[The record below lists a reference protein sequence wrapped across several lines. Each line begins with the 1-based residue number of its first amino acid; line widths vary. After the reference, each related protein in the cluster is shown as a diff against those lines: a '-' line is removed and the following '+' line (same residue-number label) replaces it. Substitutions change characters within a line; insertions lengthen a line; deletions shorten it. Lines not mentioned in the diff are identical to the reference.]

1 MKELEPVQGRET
13 KMNTGRKQKIRPVS
27 KDRMDLGCLP
37 CRAGSG
43 RGRGHQGL
51 SSNVLGQWTDFIMS
65 LDRAGFMSFIVY
77 LTDNSAWRKYQEGS
91 VKSTGPGIWL
101 PEFKFQYL

>member
-1 MKELEPVQGRET
+1 
-13 KMNTGRKQKIRPVS
+13 
-27 KDRMDLGCLP
+27 
-37 CRAGSG
+37 
-43 RGRGHQGL
+43 
-51 SSNVLGQWTDFIMS
+51 MS